1 MPRSWF
7 GLALTCAV
15 WAAVAR
21 SDEPIRLVPER
32 ARVSPGRTVSFRVE
46 PASLATLGWRVVGLG
61 SVTANGEYAA
71 PYVVPRARTAAR
83 VVATCAGQT
92 SVLFAADVDLQPGTF
107 PGAEDCLGE
116 GQAWPAHT
124 RGIDYVPVDQLPVA
138 TRRVEPEYSRA
149 DEARGLRG
157 TLVVNAIVCRT
168 GSVLDA
174 WVTWPEGAA
183 PNRELEVRALEA
195 VHRWSFSPASFQ
207 GSPRAIVVAIPMR
220 FPPP

>member
-1 MPRSWF
+1 
-7 GLALTCAV
+7 
-15 WAAVAR
+15 
-21 SDEPIRLVPER
+21 
-32 ARVSPGRTVSFRVE
+32 
-46 PASLATLGWRVVGLG
+46 
-61 SVTANGEYAA
+61 
-71 PYVVPRARTAAR
+71 

-92 SVLFAADVDLQPGTF
+92 SVQFAAAEVDLQPGTF
-107 PGAEDCLGE
+107 PGADDCLGE
-116 GQAWPAHT
+116 GQVWPTQA

-138 TRRVEPEYSRA
+138 MRRVEPEYSRA
-149 DEARGLRG
+149 GEARGLRG

-183 PNRELEVRALEA
+183 SNREMETLALDAVRQ
-195 VHRWSFSPASFQ
+195 WSFTPASFQ